1 MMVGTEG
8 TNHMDI
14 LNQLLAEL
22 TANEADM
29 IAIRRHLHQQPEIS
43 FQEAAT
49 SQYIADFYQALDC
62 TVSRVGD
69 GFGLV
74 IDINADKPGKKLAIR
89 ADFDALAVV
98 EDNDLP
104 FKSQNKG
111 VMHACGHD
119 AHTAYLMVLARELI
133 KIKDD
138 IPGAIRI
145 IHQPAEEVAP
155 GGAKGMIADGAL
167 AGVSDIIGVHV
178 MTSIPTGTIAY
189 HTKESQTGRSNFDI
203 VITGAGG
210 HASMP
215 HLTNDAIVA
224 ASYFVT
230 SLQTIVAR
238 RVDPFDT
245 ATVTIGSFD
254 GAGSYNAIKDQVT
267 LKGDVRMMK
276 ESTRVLIRD
285 QIDTMAKGLATT
297 FGVTVEVTYDDNYPV
312 LFNAEELTNFAMTD
326 IANQQLPEV
335 QQVVDLGPQSPS
347 EDFSYY
353 GEVVPATFFY
363 IGAQP
368 QDGGNYPHHSPQ
380 FQMNEDSILIAAKAV
395 ATVAWHYFDDA
406 VAR

>member
-1 MMVGTEG
+1 MMVGTEE
-8 TNHMDI
+8 TNDMTT

-22 TANEADM
+22 TADEADM

-49 SQYIADFYQALDC
+49 SQYIADFYQGLDC

-74 IDINADKPGKKLAIR
+74 VDINADKPGKKLAIR

-155 GGAKGMIADGAL
+155 GGAKG
-167 AGVSDIIGVHV
+167 
-178 MTSIPTGTIAY
+178 TIAY

-230 SLQTIVAR
+230 ILQTIVAR

-297 FGVTVEVTYDDNYPV
+297 FDVTVEVTYDDNYPV
-312 LFNAEELTNFAMTD
+312 LFNAEELTNFAMTA
-326 IANQQLPEV
+326 ITNQQLPEV

-395 ATVAWHYFDDA
+395 ATVAWHYFIILMTQSR
-406 VAR
+406 VKCR